1 MSDAE
6 ARIRELER
14 VNSEL
19 RRKLQEQERRIA
31 TLEQRSYLFFN
42 KPDAS

>member
-14 VNSEL
+14 VNAEL
-19 RRKLQEQERRIA
+19 RRKLQELERRVR
-31 TLEQRSYLFFN
+31 TLEQRSYMVYV
-42 KPDAS
+42 KPGA